1 MPEPIDKKLYEL
13 VKKLANEKFKTPTS
27 IYRSTWIVKEYRKRG
42 GKYQNI
48 KSKTKTNS
56 NMSGLQ
62 RWFLE
67 KWIDLNR
74 PIKDAKGEIIGYQPC
89 GRKKIDGVYPLCRPS
104 VRINKDTPKT
114 YLELSKSSIKEAKRM
129 KRKDPTKNVLFN

>member
-13 VKKLANEKFKTPTS
+13 VKKLANEKFTTPTS

-48 KSKTKTNS
+48 KSKTNTIS

-67 KWIDLNR
+67 K
-74 PIKDAKGEIIGYQPC
+74 
-89 GRKKIDGVYPLCRPS
+89 
-104 VRINKDTPKT
+104 
-114 YLELSKSSIKEAKRM
+114 
-129 KRKDPTKNVLFN
+129 